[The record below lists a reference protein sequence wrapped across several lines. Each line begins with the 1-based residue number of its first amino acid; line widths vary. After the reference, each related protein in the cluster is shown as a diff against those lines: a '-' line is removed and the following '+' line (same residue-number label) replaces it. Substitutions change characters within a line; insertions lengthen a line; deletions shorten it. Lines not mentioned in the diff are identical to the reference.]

1 MIFIKVF
8 KNRVKFNKTGQ
19 VIFFKPFADLNF
31 YALFKFFR
39 AILNVMPAGYNTFEI
54 IDY

>member
-1 MIFIKVF
+1 MILIKVY
-8 KNRVKFNKTGQ
+8 KNRVKFNKTGKA
-19 VIFFKPFADLNF
+19 IFFKLFADLNF
-31 YALFKFFR
+31 YALFKLFR